1 MNFFKY
7 FLLTLLLIPIAFLLQ
22 SCVSQL
28 KYNRLST
35 EVSSLRNER
44 DEALKR
50 SETSKIDGIRLDKE
64 NKALQEENH
73 KLKLDSA
80 QSGAM
85 YRKNKQLLA
94 DLFDKYDRLD
104 KSYNSLLSNS
114 NNERGFTE
122 KELKRKEDD
131 LARREKELAD
141 AKTAAAQTQ
150 AELEKKKEEAA
161 KLGQDVNSKDTQIKD
176 MQTKIAAKEKAIQ
189 DIKAKMSSALLTLNN
204 TDLQVS
210 EKDGKVYV
218 VLPNRTLFATGSYT
232 LQSLGKEAVT
242 KVAQVLASNPDLDVS
257 IEGHT
262 DNTPFKPA
270 AAVPAKAKKGAKKPA
285 IAPATVIKDN
295 WDLSSLRAASVAKVF
310 YTYGIAGN
318 RISASGKGEFYPLDI
333 SQSEEAKA
341 RNRRIEIVISPKLS
355 VLYEL
360 LNGTK

>member
-1 MNFFKY
+1 MK
-7 FLLTLLLIPIAFLLQ
+7 LLRLLLAIPLVVLLQ

-28 KYNRLST
+28 RYNRLST
-35 EVSSLRNER
+35 EVSNLRNER

-50 SETSKIDGIRLDKE
+50 SETSKIDVVRLEKD
-64 NKALQEENH
+64 NKALTDENQ
-73 KLKLDSA
+73 KLKLDSS

-85 YRKNKQLLA
+85 YRKNKQLLS
-94 DLFDKYDRLD
+94 DLFEKYDRLD

-141 AKTAAAQTQ
+141 AKAQMAVTQ
-150 AELEKKKEEAA
+150 AELDKKKEEAA
-161 KLGQDVNSKDTQIKD
+161 KLSQDVGSKESQIKE
-176 MQTKIAAKEKAIQ
+176 MQTKIASKEKVIQ

-204 TDLQVS
+204 SDLQVS

-218 VLPNRTLFATGSYT
+218 VLPTRTLFSTNSYA
-232 LQSLGKEAVT
+232 LQPAGKEAVI

-262 DNTPFKPA
+262 DNTPFKPSPA
-270 AAVPAKAKKGAKKPA
+270 AKAKKGAKKPVA
-285 IAPATVIKDN
+285 APTPVKDN
-295 WDLSSLRAASVAKVF
+295 WDLSALRAASVAKVF

-318 RISASGKGEFYPLDI
+318 RISASGKGEFYPLDF
-333 SQSEEAKA
+333 SNSEEAKA
-341 RNRRIEIVISPKLS
+341 RNRRIEIVLSPKLS
-355 VLYEL
+355 VLYQM
-360 LNGTK
+360 LNEGGK